1 VLRALARPPVAGAA
15 PDLVPEVFDIALV
28 TSDVIQG
35 DVDEGCAGGTTG
47 RRLLTFTLRAR
58 NLGPDPLVLG
68 DPGCPDRRVYRGA
81 PCTNP
86 RFVCSLSHGHAHF
99 RSFATAK
106 LRDGNGTVLAQARKY
121 GFCPV
126 AFAGTCPTLTA
137 LTCDDDDP
145 TTGALTSRITFA
157 VTAGTP
163 YILEVTDYAVGN
175 GGTLNLALAP

>member
-1 VLRALARPPVAGAA
+1 VKTAGLIGVLLALARPPVAGAA

-35 DVDEGCAGGTTG
+35 DVDEGCAGSTTG
-47 RRLLTFTLRAR
+47 RRLLTFALRAR

-68 DPGCPDRRVYRGA
+68 DPGCPDCRVYRGA

-86 RFVCSLSHGHAHF
+86 LFVCSLSHGDAHF
-99 RSFATAK
+99 QSFATAE

-121 GFCPV
+121 GFCLV
-126 AFAGTCPTLTA
+126 AYAGTCPTLTA
-137 LTCDDDDP
+137 LTSC
-145 TTGALTSRITFA
+145 ITFA

-175 GGTLNLALAP
+175 GGTVVLNVDLAP